1 MENGAKDLEEM
12 TGTEIVKAGVKRGI
26 KSTVRKP
33 WFKRLI
39 TFLLIFCVGFG
50 TGFYRRGKSVSA
62 SLTPDL
68 STFVVAPIPTEK
80 PFLLTISHV
89 EEIIKLASDMIT
101 TKYAYTDADTY
112 ENYKQ
117 LFNIKLPL
125 TTNKVVFTYSGEIG
139 IGIDLSEITAYL
151 DNENKTIT
159 IDLPEV
165 NVKYNEIDAES
176 FEYYNVS
183 STIFNQLEM
192 EDITDLIAALL
203 EQKEA
208 QVLNNK
214 KIMEEAKGN
223 TEIVLRSLLSNS
235 DITKEYKV
243 VFK

>member
-1 MENGAKDLEEM
+1 MENEVKDLEEM
-12 TGTEIVKAGVKRGI
+12 TGTEIVKVGVKRRI
-26 KSTVRKP
+26 KSTARKP

-39 TFLLIFCVGFG
+39 AFLLTFCVGFG
-50 TGFYRRGKSVSA
+50 TGFYQRNKSVSA
-62 SLTPDL
+62 SLAPDL
-68 STFVVAPIPTEK
+68 STSVVAPIPTEK
-80 PFLLTISHV
+80 PFVLTISHV

-117 LFNIKLPL
+117 LFNVKLPL

-139 IGIDLSEITAYL
+139 IGIDLSKVTAYL

-159 IDLPEV
+159 IDLPEID
-165 NVKYNEIDAES
+165 VKYNEIDAES

-192 EDITDLIAALL
+192 EDVTDLIATLL

-208 QVLNNK
+208 QVLNDK
-214 KIMEEAKGN
+214 KIMEEAENN
-223 TEIVLRSLLSNS
+223 TEIVLRSLLNS
-235 DITKEYKV
+235 SDVTKEYKV
-243 VFK
+243 IFK